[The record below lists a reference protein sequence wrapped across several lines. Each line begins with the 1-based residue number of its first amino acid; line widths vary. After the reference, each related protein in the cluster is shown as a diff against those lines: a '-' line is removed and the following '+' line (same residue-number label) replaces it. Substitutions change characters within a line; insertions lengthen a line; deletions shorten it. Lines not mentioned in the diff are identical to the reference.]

1 MIKDYIQF
9 LIEDIKFRKI
19 YILFIWF
26 SFFLSINL
34 NPSEFE
40 NFNLVSKIRLL
51 LPLILIF
58 ISILVIKINYKALI
72 RLETIIFIVFIIS
85 YFIFNLFNNENPKTN
100 FFWPVYM
107 FLVLFFIVAIVKNT
121 EIKFLFKTTIFI
133 IFVAF
138 SVYFSLATFQL
149 TQYEGTI
156 HFYGV
161 MGSDQSYFGIKNPPR
176 SSGIARLSLVIFT
189 FLYLY
194 FLISHKDKKNKLF
207 LSFIGCFALTTI
219 VPQSRTVSFIFLSIN
234 FLIIFFYYK
243 EIIKN
248 KIIVLFVLIAPL
260 IINFSYDLF
269 QKVNYKNDEKRQEL
283 EKPKIIPE
291 IKTNT
296 DLAKIKKQKIN
307 KIKNSSKKRKIG
319 LESYKIILI
328 LKDVNP
334 KDPTE
339 ELSTVLRNSEVNFE
353 IEKIERILD

>member
-9 LIEDIKFRKI
+9 LIDDIKFRKI
-19 YILFIWF
+19 YLLFIWF

-34 NPSEFE
+34 NPSELE
-40 NFNLVSKIRLL
+40 DFNLVSKIRLL

-72 RLETIIFIVFIIS
+72 KLETIIFIVFIIS

-107 FLVLFFIVAIVKNT
+107 FLVLFFIVAIVKKT

-176 SSGIARLSLVIFT
+176 SSGISMA
-189 FLYLY
+189 
-194 FLISHKDKKNKLF
+194 SHEKK
-207 LSFIGCFALTTI
+207 I
-219 VPQSRTVSFIFLSIN
+219 
-234 FLIIFFYYK
+234 
-243 EIIKN
+243 
-248 KIIVLFVLIAPL
+248 
-260 IINFSYDLF
+260 
-269 QKVNYKNDEKRQEL
+269 
-283 EKPKIIPE
+283 
-291 IKTNT
+291 
-296 DLAKIKKQKIN
+296 
-307 KIKNSSKKRKIG
+307 
-319 LESYKIILI
+319 
-328 LKDVNP
+328 
-334 KDPTE
+334 
-339 ELSTVLRNSEVNFE
+339 
-353 IEKIERILD
+353 